1 MKKLCYL
8 IVVFTMFTTSSFA
21 QIEKGGQ
28 LVGVQSL
35 FVKSF
40 PKDDAYISKSY
51 NTDFSL
57 FHLFMVSN
65 RIGLGYFTN
74 LNFAGS
80 TSEGQVSW
88 GDNVTYKNRNLTGHI
103 GPILRYSIPISE
115 KTYIF
120 PQFMTGLGINRSKYE
135 TEQFGS
141 SYTNKSSGRSSLTEI
156 QIGMSNFLSQRV
168 ALETKVGYGWAT
180 VNQND
185 QKTKINALGASF
197 GAVLYFNKKVKI

>member
-1 MKKLCYL
+1 MKKLYCF
-8 IVVFTMFTTSSFA
+8 IVVTTMVTTSSFA

-28 LVGVQSL
+28 LLGVQSL
-35 FVKSF
+35 FVKSY
-40 PKDDAYISKSY
+40 PKDDDYISKSY

-80 TSEGQVSW
+80 TSGGQGYW
-88 GDNVTYKNRNLTGHI
+88 GGNVKYKNRSLTGHI
-103 GPILRYSIPISE
+103 GPMLRYSIPISE
-115 KTYIF
+115 KTYVF
-120 PQFMTGLGINRSKYE
+120 SQFMTGLGISRSKYE
-135 TEQFGS
+135 TVQSGS
-141 SYTNKSSGRSSLTEI
+141 SYMNKTNGRSSLTEF

-180 VNQND
+180 LNQND
-185 QKTKINALGASF
+185 QKTKLNALGASF